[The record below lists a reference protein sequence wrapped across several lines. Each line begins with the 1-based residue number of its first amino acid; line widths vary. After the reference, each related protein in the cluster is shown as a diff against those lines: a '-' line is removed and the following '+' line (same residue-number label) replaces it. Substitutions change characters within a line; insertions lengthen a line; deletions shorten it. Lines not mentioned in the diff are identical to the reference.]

1 MQLSKAPFYQLIKN
15 ATVTAAFMAVSSLA
29 LAEHHVMMK
38 TSQGDIT
45 IELFEEK
52 APLTVHNFL
61 NYVKEGF
68 YSGTQFHR
76 VISGFM
82 IQGGGFT
89 VDMERKQTQ
98 APVKNES
105 TNGVNN
111 KRGTIAMA
119 RTRDPDSATAQFF
132 INVVDNLNLDAMGPR
147 PGYTVFGRVVEG
159 MEVVDKIAA
168 TKTTTKSSYRD
179 VPVKPII
186 IESLEI
192 TSE

>member
-15 ATVTAAFMAVSSLA
+15 TTVAAALMAASSLA
-29 LAEHHVMMK
+29 LAEQHVMMK

-45 IELFEEK
+45 IELFEEE

-61 NYVKEGF
+61 NYVKDGF

-105 TNGVNN
+105 TNGVSN

>member
-1 MQLSKAPFYQLIKN
+1 MQLPKAPFYQLIKN
-15 ATVTAAFMAVSSLA
+15 TAVAAAFMAASSLA
-29 LAEHHVMMK
+29 LAEQHVMMK

-61 NYVKEGF
+61 TYVKEGF

-89 VDMERKQTQ
+89 VDMERKLTK

-105 TNGVNN
+105 TNGVSN

-168 TKTTTKSSYRD
+168 TRTTTKSSYRD

>member
-179 VPVKPII
+179 VPIKPII

>member
-1 MQLSKAPFYQLIKN
+1 MQLSKASFYQLIKN
-15 ATVTAAFMAVSSLA
+15 TAVAAAFMAASSLA
-29 LAEHHVMMK
+29 LAEQHVMMK

-61 NYVKEGF
+61 TYVKEGF

-89 VDMERKQTQ
+89 VDMERKLTK

-105 TNGVNN
+105 TNGVSN

>member
-1 MQLSKAPFYQLIKN
+1 MQLSKASFYQLIKN
-15 ATVTAAFMAVSSLA
+15 TAVAAAFMAASSLA
-29 LAEHHVMMK
+29 LAEQHVMMK

-61 NYVKEGF
+61 TYVKDGF

-89 VDMERKQTQ
+89 VDMERKLTK

-105 TNGVNN
+105 TNGVSN

>member
-29 LAEHHVMMK
+29 LAEQHVMMK

-45 IELFEEK
+45 IELFEEE

-61 NYVKEGF
+61 NYVKDGF